1 MLFDQLEK
9 AQQKIEELNK
19 EQESLIDIFAEE
31 RDRRENEETNLKKKL
46 QDANSTIQELRDKIR
61 QLEKMQSSV
70 SNQNV
75 EYLSTIRKRER

>member
-31 RDRRENEETNLKKKL
+31 RDRRENEEINLKKKL
-46 QDANSTIQELRDKIR
+46 QVQRPPPPLK
-61 QLEKMQSSV
+61 K
-70 SNQNV
+70 
-75 EYLSTIRKRER
+75 